1 MVTSAVA
8 GAFLLVRVTS
18 TESLFGFSLDGVGT
32 GNKGKGNDTDVDQRQ
47 DALALYAGPQ
57 LISVNGLGNNV
68 GSFTFIKVG

>member
-32 GNKGKGNDTDVDQRQ
+32 GNKGNSTRNFAQHFDIKI
-47 DALALYAGPQ
+47 
-57 LISVNGLGNNV
+57 LIYYFLFSYFKWFKA
-68 GSFTFIKVG
+68 STEDR